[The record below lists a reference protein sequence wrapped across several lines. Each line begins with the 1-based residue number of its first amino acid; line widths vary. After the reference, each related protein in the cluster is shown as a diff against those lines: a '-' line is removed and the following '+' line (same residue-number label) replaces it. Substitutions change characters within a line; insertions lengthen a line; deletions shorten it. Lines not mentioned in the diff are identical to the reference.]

1 MVSCLSLGRAWRT
14 SGNMGYAGEIQG
26 PHQRR
31 GLLSVHMLS
40 FRRRSQLLPS
50 QDRRASKQWAARSTV
65 SSSGGSPRAST
76 DHSTV
81 SGNQHPLL
89 QTEQPRRFP
98 PCPVLHTCLSCL
110 ISCSSSV
117 SRVLLLYS
125 WSPMLL
131 LLPLRCSASSLK
143 SCKCSSCFL
152 RSSMSYSA
160 WEEHN

>member
-1 MVSCLSLGRAWRT
+1 
-14 SGNMGYAGEIQG
+14 MGYAGEIQG
-26 PHQRR
+26 THQRR
-31 GLLSVHMLS
+31 GLLSVHILY
-40 FRRRSQLLPS
+40 FRRSQLLPS

-65 SSSGGSPRAST
+65 SSRGSPRAST

-81 SGNQHPLL
+81 SGNQHSLL

-98 PCPVLHTCLSCL
+98 PCPALHTCLSCL

-152 RSSMSYSA
+152 RSSMSYSTR
-160 WEEHN
+160 EEHN